1 MYTLIKPLLFRLE
14 AEHSHN
20 LTMAFLGLV
29 SRSQLALRLFRGYGR
44 QRMPA
49 LPCQL
54 AGMSF
59 PNPLG
64 LAAGLDKD
72 ARAFPALAALGF
84 GWIELGTVTPM
95 PQAGNATPR
104 MFRLQ
109 SDEALINRMGFNN
122 AGLEVFARNV
132 KRLRHNTDSI
142 IGINIG
148 KNAQTPIEQAAD
160 DYLTSLDTVYELAD
174 YIAVNISSPNTK
186 SLRELQNAKYLQD
199 FLGKLRIHRDELA
212 SRHGRTTPLVLKIA
226 PDLTADEIQVIAEA
240 VLAQRFDAVI
250 ATNTTISRP
259 AGSNPL
265 YEESGGLSGRPLRN
279 LSTVAISQL
288 HQALGESVPIIGAG
302 GIQSAGDVI
311 EKLRAGAQMV
321 QIYTGLIYQGPA
333 IVRRILRG
341 LEQKMQSMHIKD
353 WSTLVK
359 TIRAG

>member
-1 MYTLIKPLLFRLE
+1 MYSLIKPLLFRLD
-14 AEHSHN
+14 AEHSHD
-20 LTMAFLGLV
+20 LTMAFLALV
-29 SRSQLALRLFRGYGR
+29 SRSRPALWLFRRYGR

-49 LPCQL
+49 LPCEL
-54 AGMSF
+54 AGMCF

-84 GWIELGTVTPM
+84 GWIELGTVTPR
-95 PQAGNATPR
+95 PQAGNPGPR

-109 SDEALINRMGFNN
+109 SDEALINRMGFNS
-122 AGLEVFARNV
+122 AGLDVFARNM
-132 KRLRHNTDSI
+132 KRLRRSTDSI

-148 KNAQTPIEQAAD
+148 KNAQTPIERAAD
-160 DYLTSLDTVYELAD
+160 DYLHSLDTVCEIAD
-174 YIAVNISSPNTK
+174 YIAVNISSPNTQ
-186 SLRELQNAKYLQD
+186 SLRELQNAKYLQG
-199 FLGKLRIHRDELA
+199 FLRKLRIHRDELA
-212 SRHGRTTPLVLKIA
+212 SRCGRTTPLVLKIA

-265 YEESGGLSGRPLRN
+265 YDESGGLSGRPLGS
-279 LSTVAISQL
+279 LSTATISRL
-288 HQALGESVPIIGAG
+288 HQTLGEGIPIIGAG
-302 GIQSAGDVI
+302 GIQSAADVI

-333 IVRRILRG
+333 IIRRILRG
-341 LEQKMQSMHIKD
+341 LEQEMESMHIKD
-353 WSTLVK
+353 WPTLVK
-359 TIRAG
+359 TIRRT